1 MKPFIFDI
9 SGRALK
15 KKVQGLLLSPDWLSA
30 KKALESLPARKAV
43 NPLTGFLC
51 SSDENV
57 RWRAV
62 EALGIVV
69 SHLAKKEPE
78 SARVVLRRLLWML
91 NDESG
96 GIGWGAP
103 EAIGEILAR
112 DGGRL
117 AEEFGRLLVS
127 YVNPS
132 ANFLEHPALRRGA
145 LWGIGRLA
153 QVRPDITLAATD
165 DLYSL
170 LSDPD
175 PANRGLAARALGLMA
190 APGVSDGLC
199 RLLCEP
205 FPVNVWEDG
214 QIRHVT
220 VAGLARKALASARP
234 LGYTGESRPPGS
246 DKP

>member
-15 KKVQGLLLSPDWLSA
+15 KKVLGLLCSKDRPSA
-30 KKALESLPARKAV
+30 KKALEDLPARKAV
-43 NPLTGFLC
+43 NPLLGFLC
-51 SSDENV
+51 SGDENI

-69 SHLAKKEPE
+69 SHLAKTDLE
-78 SARVVLRRLLWML
+78 SARVILRRLLWML

-103 EAIGEILAR
+103 EALGEILAQ

-117 AEEFGRLLVS
+117 ADEFGRILVS

-132 ANFLEHPALRRGA
+132 ANYLEHPILRRGA

-153 QVRPDITLAATD
+153 QSRPDIARAAQA
-165 DLYSL
+165 DLYTL

-175 PANRGLAARALGLMA
+175 PGNRGLAARAMGMMA
-190 APGVSDGLC
+190 AEGVSDGLC
-199 RLLCEP
+199 RLLCDP
-205 FPVNVWEDG
+205 FPVSVWEDG
-214 QIRHVT
+214 RFHQVT
-220 VAGLARKALASARP
+220 VAGLARKALAA
-234 LGYTGESRPPGS
+234 SRPFGLTRRE
-246 DKP
+246 D